1 MFSNSLKLAAASVL
15 IMTSLAATAASKKAN
30 AKKTDIVVKSLG
42 SPNAKR
48 GETFFVNIGGEP
60 TTLNPITST
69 DLYSRNVQAY
79 IMDGL
84 MERNQETYEWQPELA
99 ERYEISPDGKVFT
112 FYLRKGLMFS
122 DGHPLTSEDV
132 KFSFDVIFDP
142 KFPTASLR
150 PYFEGIEKV
159 EAVDPLTVKFYTKTK
174 YFGNF
179 ETAAGITVVP
189 KHIYGDPSG
198 AKKNKDIV
206 GSGPYKIEKYNQ
218 GENIILTRN
227 DKYFGKDLEQYKGR
241 YNFDKIF
248 MRFIKEEDPAIER
261 LKKGELDYD
270 SLSPEAFVKKT
281 QGEPFGT
288 KVIKEQVENKTP
300 KGFGFIGWNFK
311 RPMFQDQKVRIAL
324 AHLLNRDE
332 INKKFRFGM
341 SLKATGPWYQQS
353 EYADPKVKPINY
365 DPKKAQELL
374 KQAGWTDSEK
384 KGVLDKVVDGK
395 KTPFEFTLAYANK
408 DNEKYYTLYQNDLAK
423 VGIKMNLKY
432 FEWNAFIKMLDDQ
445 NFDAITLGWGG
456 GSVDLDPKQIWHS
469 ASAEKGGSN
478 FISYKN
484 PEVDKLIDQAREEM
498 DKKKRIPMLRKV
510 YSTIAEDA
518 PYVFMFNEKYVLYA
532 HSKRIK
538 QVKPTFN
545 YSIGTEYWWIE
556 NQ

>member
-1 MFSNSLKLAAASVL
+1 
-15 IMTSLAATAASKKAN
+15 MTSLAATAASKKAN